1 MSDVRFQ
8 RETHIQ
14 FFKLLKGEKKIMVK
28 LSLCKEKKNEGRRKG
43 RQGLEDKDYEEDSG

>member
-28 LSLCKEKKNEGRRKG
+28 SSLCKEKKK
-43 RQGLEDKDYEEDSG
+43 